1 MSTLFPW
8 LPIGTFVHGSTSVG
22 RLLQSGE
29 NYQTVLSTCGV
40 RVILFLKDCLFRTGD
55 GTIVSEVLA
64 ALVREH
70 VLQEYAFNDDNFL
83 IAEFQRN
90 DAPKKISSLVGAA
103 GNAAS
108 VSLKDLSFALA
119 ELRNGEPKSIWRDA
133 IYLPSLR
140 LCVASSMSDPTESEA
155 DRYALA
161 VALLVGAIPDTSLD
175 IETIKKLNP
184 NLETSEIREF
194 LKTLGFED
202 SHLLSKFGRSTIP
215 DPETFNLPGRPE
227 LQNFFREHIID
238 FFFRFEEYR
247 AMGFSAP
254 NGILLF
260 GPPGSGKTF
269 AVNKLAEFLKWSV
282 FDVDVSE
289 IGSPYIHETSR
300 KLKQVFETAS
310 EQAPSIILL
319 EEIDALAA
327 RRSDT
332 THDSKVEEVSQ
343 LLRLLEKAASNGILV
358 VATTN
363 RYEALDS
370 AIVRRGRF
378 DHVIEVGYPSA
389 VEICLALESLLKQ
402 KPSSAAIQI
411 DRIAAKL
418 IGRPMSDVS
427 WVVNEAARFAV
438 RSSQKEINEELLM
451 KAIESLGKGA
461 PRI

>member
-8 LPIGTFVHGSTSVG
+8 LPVGTVVHSSTSVG

-29 NYQTVLSTCGV
+29 YYQTVLSACGE
-40 RVILFLKDCLFRTGD
+40 RAILFLKDSLFRASD

-64 ALVREH
+64 ALVKED
-70 VLQEYAFNDDNFL
+70 VLQEYVFNDEKFL
-83 IAEFQRN
+83 IADFQRN
-90 DAPKKISSLVGAA
+90 DAPKKISSLVGSA

-108 VSLKDLSFALA
+108 VALKDLSFALA
-119 ELRNGEPKSIWRDA
+119 ELRNAEPKSIWKDA
-133 IYLPSLR
+133 IYIPSLR
-140 LCVASSMSDPTESEA
+140 LCVPGSLSKSSESES

-175 IETIKKLNP
+175 IDTIKKLNP
-184 NLETSEIREF
+184 NLETSDIREF

-202 SHLLSKFGRSTIP
+202 SHLLSRFGRSTIA
-215 DPETFNLPGRPE
+215 DPETFSLPGRPE
-227 LQNFFREHIID
+227 LQSFFREHIID

-289 IGSPYIHETSR
+289 IGSPYIHETSK
-300 KLKQVFETAS
+300 KLKQVFETAA
-310 EQAPSIILL
+310 ERAPSIILL
-319 EEIDALAA
+319 EEIDALAT
-327 RRSDT
+327 RRNDT

-389 VEICLALESLLKQ
+389 VEISLALENLLRQ
-402 KPSSAAIQI
+402 RPSSVAIQI
-411 DRIAAKL
+411 DRVATRL

-451 KAIESLGKGA
+451 KAIDSLGKGA

>member
-1 MSTLFPW
+1 
-8 LPIGTFVHGSTSVG
+8 
-22 RLLQSGE
+22 
-29 NYQTVLSTCGV
+29 
-40 RVILFLKDCLFRTGD
+40 
-55 GTIVSEVLA
+55 VSEVLA